1 MSGVAMT
8 GAESTRPL
16 GERGGLRL
24 AIRPRA
30 ERSTGCL
37 IREPHSPD
45 LIAGVRIE
53 PLRLWPDDRGYFLE
67 VMRRGRGLTAGLDT
81 SSLQVSCALSYPG
94 TIKAL
99 HYHFEQT
106 DLWAPV
112 EGQLQ
117 VCLYDL
123 RAESASFGACNT
135 LYAGALQPWQIL
147 IPPGVGHG
155 YKVIGPQA
163 AVLVYV
169 TDRFYNPADEGR
181 IPYND
186 PGVNYDWETQHK

>member
-1 MSGVAMT
+1 M
-8 GAESTRPL
+8 
-16 GERGGLRL
+16 
-24 AIRPRA
+24 RPRA
-30 ERSTGCL
+30 ERNIGSL
-37 IREPHSPD
+37 IREPGSPD

-67 VMRRGRGLTAGLDT
+67 VMRRGRGLTAGVDT
-81 SSLQVSCALSYPG
+81 ASLQVSCALSYAG

-106 DLWAPV
+106 DLWVPV
-112 EGQLQ
+112 EGQFQ
-117 VCLYDL
+117 VCLFDL
-123 RAESASFGACNT
+123 RAGSPSFGACNT
-135 LYAGALQPWQIL
+135 LFAGTLQPWQIL

-155 YKVIGPQA
+155 YKVIGPQS

-169 TDRFYNPADEGR
+169 TDRFYNPDDEGR

-186 PGVNYDWETQHK
+186 PGVNYDWEMQHK